1 MTIRPID
8 WLEITSTDWFL
19 SFLILT
25 RYQIVTFKI
34 EPISSLMLYF
44 LINQKVIIAVIWL
57 NKTCSYQME
66 PNKTWLI

>member
-57 NKTCSYQME
+57 NKTCSYQIE